1 MKLDAAEKEEECREG
16 GGRTDD
22 RAPRLNER
30 AAFQSIGG
38 NSCRWQCCW
47 CCCCCCCSV
56 AVATKRGRQQQQL
69 LLLLRMLLCLIKR
82 LPRCEAATLVVT
94 FARPIDTHLNDDNDA
109 AGAALACLAPAPA
122 CLSSCCTASLAQPSL
137 TLSLPSH
144 TALQS
149 HFSVSWPGRPNA
161 IVVVLIAVAV
171 DVDAAVE
178 WGTHLAAACTHTD

>member
-1 MKLDAAEKEEECREG
+1 MQQSRKRGWREG
-16 GGRTDD
+16 GGGQTDD

-38 NSCRWQCCW
+38 NSCRWQCC
-47 CCCCCCCSV
+47 CCCCCYCCCSV
-56 AVATKRGRQQQQL
+56 AVAATKRGRQQQQ

-122 CLSSCCTASLAQPSL
+122 CPSLCCTASLAQLSL
-137 TLSLPSH
+137 TLSLFSYR
-144 TALQS
+144 QS

-171 DVDAAVE
+171 DVAVAVE